1 MVTLEFE
8 KPSEWSIGKK
18 IAVIAIIFLII
29 GAFLSFSL
37 CLPVISIALI
47 VFLLYLKFDI
57 YLEKKDETRIKI
69 NHFILIL
76 WGGWFLVNNLF
87 YLFFLW
93 TLTRY
98 FEFFPAIYLVGV
110 GLTIIGFLL
119 CLLVGLL
126 EWRYP
131 KGGRP
136 RIPKTPPVITDE
148 KPTVE
153 VAPQPA
159 TKVVTQSESQKR
171 IPVTTLRKEP
181 ITVVSEKPEP
191 TTTEAQSE
199 PEKVEIPTREITPD
213 EYKHLLRWINH
224 IDKNGQAFEQC
235 MKCQNYVFMKATKTP
250 DAIVFTCPECNEVF
264 LYKK

>member
-18 IAVIAIIFLII
+18 VAVIAIIFISI

-37 CLPVISIALI
+37 CLPIISIMLI

-76 WGGWFLVNNLF
+76 WGGWFLVTNL
-87 YLFFLW
+87 LL
-93 TLTRY
+93 LIMLMS
-98 FEFFPAIYLVGV
+98 FEFIREIFPRIYLIGI
-110 GLTIIGFLL
+110 GLTVVGFLL
-119 CLLVGLL
+119 CILAGLL

-131 KGGRP
+131 IGAV
-136 RIPKTPPVITDE
+136 PKVPKAPPVITE
-148 KPTVE
+148 QKPIVE

-159 TKVVTQSESQKR
+159 TVVATQPESQKG
-171 IPVTTLRKEP
+171 IPVTSMREEP
-181 ITVVSEKPEP
+181 IKVVAKKPSP
-191 TTTEAQSE
+191 TTNEAHSLSD
-199 PEKVEIPTREITPD
+199 KVEIPSREMTPE
-213 EYKHLLRWINH
+213 EYKNLLRWINH

-235 MKCQNYVFMKATKTP
+235 LKCQNYVFMKATISP
-250 DAIVFTCPECNEVF
+250 DATVFTCPECNEVF